1 MTMPLGK
8 SVAKNMRELYADN
21 EKSGKEKGAGGKK
34 RKRSQMIAI
43 AMRAAGKMK
52 GG

>member
-1 MTMPLGK
+1 MPLGK

-34 RKRSQMIAI
+34 RKRSQMIAM
-43 AMRAAGKMK
+43 AMRAAGKSMK
-52 GG
+52 DA

>member
-1 MTMPLGK
+1 MPLGK

-21 EKSGKEKGAGGKK
+21 EKSGKEKGASGKK
-34 RKRSQMIAI
+34 RKRSQMVAI

>member
-1 MTMPLGK
+1 MPLGK

-43 AMRAAGKMK
+43 AMRAAGKEMK

>member
-1 MTMPLGK
+1 MPLGK

-21 EKSGKEKGAGGKK
+21 EKPGKEKGAGGKK
-34 RKRSQMIAI
+34 RKRSQIIAI
-43 AMRAAGKMK
+43 AMRAAGKPMK

>member
-1 MTMPLGK
+1 MPLGK
-8 SVAKNMRELYADN
+8 SVSKNMREMYADN

-34 RKRSQMIAI
+34 RKRSQMVAI